1 MCIAKFALT
10 IVFAVAGLVLLA
22 DQRTA
27 ANAGIPLEA
36 LAGNYAFTCQGTFAL
51 CLDPGTFGVADC
63 ATTTGAIILPQ
74 TDLGIG
80 QLTRDTK
87 GNSCSNTFDVI
98 SSLPVG
104 KTPPSVGT
112 VHPAVAKTL
121 NYDPATGTGDLS
133 FVEYS
138 SGKCDGST
146 FDSTGATETATLAAR
161 LAASDG
167 GKRFDLVFTSLII
180 FPSDT
185 AGNFV
190 GGFSLSCS
198 NIRQ

>member
-1 MCIAKFALT
+1 MRIAKFALT

-22 DQRTA
+22 NQRVA
-27 ANAGIPLEA
+27 AKEGIPLEA

-51 CLDPGTFGVADC
+51 CLNPGTFGVADC
-63 ATTTGAIILPQ
+63 ATTTSPIIVPL

-80 QLTRDTK
+80 QVTRDTK
-87 GNSCSNTFDVI
+87 GNSCSSDLDVT
-98 SSLPVG
+98 SSLPVA
-104 KTPPSVGT
+104 KTPPSVGS

-138 SGKCDGST
+138 GGNCNGSA
-146 FDSTGATETATLAAR
+146 FDSTGSTETGTLAAHF
-161 LAASDG
+161 AASDR

-185 AGNFV
+185 TGNFV
-190 GGFSLSCS
+190 GGFSLSCTS
-198 NIRQ
+198 LRQ

>member
-1 MCIAKFALT
+1 MRIAKFALT
-10 IVFAVAGLVLLA
+10 VVFAVVGIVLLT
-22 DQRTA
+22 DQKTA

-36 LAGNYAFTCQGTFAL
+36 LAGNYAFTCQGSFSI

-63 ATTTGAIILPQ
+63 ATTTSPFIVPL
-74 TDLGIG
+74 TDLGLG

-104 KTPPSVGT
+104 KAPPSVGT
-112 VHPAVAKTL
+112 VHPAVAKTF

-146 FDSTGATETATLAAR
+146 FDSTGATETGTLAAR
-161 LAASDG
+161 LAASDA

-185 AGNFV
+185 TGNFV
-190 GGFSLSCS
+190 GGFSLSCI
-198 NIRQ
+198 NLR